1 MTIPAPVALP
11 AARPAADCSSG
22 ESSLEGRY
30 ILFWK
35 AVFGQAVW
43 KSNTSA
49 EVLEMDRRAF
59 LSTPLA
65 TTVMTASS
73 GLAETTPQ
81 YDTLLKGGHVID
93 VANGVNQQMDIAVH
107 EGKIARL
114 DRNISRSEAKETV
127 NVSGF
132 YVTPG
137 LIDLHICCYYT
148 RLDLTPSVIADHHCL
163 PSGVTTCCDGGT
175 AGAESFA
182 DFKRIIDRSK
192 MRILSFLN
200 IAAPGAEANRAEQ
213 DPSQFKVQLAV
224 DTARKYP
231 NLIVGFKTGHY
242 GGTFSDTRLPWASVD
257 AAVEAGRLTKLPVL
271 ADFTP
276 MPAQGKFSARSYRE
290 FLLDKMRPG
299 DIVTHCLADRYAYLT
314 EDGKLNPDVTKAKAR
329 GIKFDLGHAAGS
341 FSLRRVVPAIKLGF
355 IPDSISADL
364 FSDTPFT
371 VGINLT
377 NVMSKFLC
385 LGVPLEDVIR
395 RTTVNPAQMINRPEL
410 GKLSVGSTA
419 DMAVLEMA
427 KGKFAYL
434 GSGGGKI
441 EGNRRLQC
449 VMTMFG
455 GKILYDHPYGLS
467 VPLWQDIPKDS
478 RYWADTTRQKF

>member
-1 MTIPAPVALP
+1 
-11 AARPAADCSSG
+11 
-22 ESSLEGRY
+22 
-30 ILFWK
+30 
-35 AVFGQAVW
+35 
-43 KSNTSA
+43 
-49 EVLEMDRRAF
+49 MDRREF
-59 LSTPLA
+59 LSTPLVTAA
-65 TTVMTASS
+65 TAASPP
-73 GLAETTPQ
+73 LAQESPR
-81 YDTLLKGGHVID
+81 YDTVLKGGHVID
-93 VANGVNQQMDIAVH
+93 PANRINRRMDVAVLDGR
-107 EGKIARL
+107 IARV
-114 DRNISRSEAKETV
+114 DQNIPGSAGRTAV
-127 NVSGF
+127 NVSGY

-175 AGAESFA
+175 AGSNNFE
-182 DFKRIIDRSK
+182 DFKKIIDRSK

-200 IAAPGAEANRAEQ
+200 IAAPGAEAGRAEQ
-213 DPSQFKVQLAV
+213 DPSQFKVQLAA

-257 AAVEAGRLTKLPVL
+257 AVVEAGRLAKLPVL

-276 MPAQGKFSARSYRE
+276 LPAQGKFPARSYRE
-290 FLLDKMRPG
+290 FLLEKMRPG
-299 DIVTHCLADRYAYLT
+299 DIVTHCLADRYAFLT
-314 EDGKLNPDVTKAKAR
+314 ESGKLNPDVIKAKAR
-329 GIKFDLGHAAGS
+329 GVKFDLGHAAGS
-341 FSLRRVVPAIKLGF
+341 FPLRRVVPAVQQGF

-364 FSDTPFT
+364 FSDTPYT
-371 VGINLT
+371 VGISLA

-385 LGVPLEDVIR
+385 LGVTLEDVIR

-410 GKLSVGSTA
+410 GNLSVGSTA
-419 DMAVLEMA
+419 EIAVLETV

-441 EGNRRLQC
+441 EGNQKLQC